1 MSTLFSRLA
10 QSGQDYS
17 SLMGQEAGEIQSRD
31 LATEQLK
38 VAGAQAQS
46 ALKSQLGTDEIQTGV
61 ASAGVL
67 YPLVKTGAR
76 MAFKGAR
83 GASKMIT

>member
-38 VAGAQAQS
+38 AAAAQSQS

-61 ASAGVL
+61 ASG
-67 YPLVKTGAR
+67 
-76 MAFKGAR
+76 
-83 GASKMIT
+83 I